1 MLMYNLISI
10 TRIIIRQC
18 GQLYII
24 ATISFERGVGFF
36 GGGIYKLITPSEIL
50 WSP

>member
-1 MLMYNLISI
+1 MLMYNLMSI

-36 GGGIYKLITPSEIL
+36 GGWDL
-50 WSP
+50 